1 MKPAIAVKIS
11 EVSESDK
18 GPFVSQR
25 KVVAENSADLST
37 RMMGYVTKVYVQIG
51 QK

>member
-1 MKPAIAVKIS
+1 MKPCNCRKIS

-18 GPFVSQR
+18 GPFVSASG
-25 KVVAENSADLST
+25 KLYENSADLST